1 VTHCG
6 NADTSTGATISG
18 LTEFLRVLGPF
29 LCPWISGRHA
39 RKSRQGGA
47 GVYLY
52 FNNYIS
58 LLVGPVFFTDRAL
71 QPGRAGHMGT
81 TQLDVDIPLRRLH
94 K

>member
-1 VTHCG
+1 MDLQPPRKKAATDRPFR
-6 NADTSTGATISG
+6 DT
-18 LTEFLRVLGPF
+18 R
-29 LCPWISGRHA
+29 R
-39 RKSRQGGA
+39 A

-71 QPGRAGHMGT
+71 QPGRAGHMWT